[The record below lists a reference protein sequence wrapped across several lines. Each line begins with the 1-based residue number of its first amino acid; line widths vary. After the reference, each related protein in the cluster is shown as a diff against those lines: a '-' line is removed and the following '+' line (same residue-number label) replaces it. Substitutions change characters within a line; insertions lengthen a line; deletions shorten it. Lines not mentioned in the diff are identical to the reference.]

1 MSLME
6 RVWFAWLWVRAGV
19 VGGHRQPAW
28 GLIEFAIGA
37 LVLALGASIGLKVLA
52 GDLSKLFSDLGSS
65 LQMPA
70 GGIGGG

>member
-1 MSLME
+1 MSLIE
-6 RVWFAWLWVRAGV
+6 RVWFAWLWVRAD
-19 VGGHRQPAW
+19 VGIRHRQPAW

-37 LVLALGASIGLKVLA
+37 LVLAVGASIGLKVLA
-52 GDLSKLFSDLGSS
+52 GDLSKLFSDLGSG